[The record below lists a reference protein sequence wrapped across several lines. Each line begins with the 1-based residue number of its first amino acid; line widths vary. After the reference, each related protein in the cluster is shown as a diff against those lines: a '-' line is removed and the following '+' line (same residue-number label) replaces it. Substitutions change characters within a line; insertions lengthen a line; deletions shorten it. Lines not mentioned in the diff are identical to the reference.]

1 LTNFELL
8 TLLFSTIAAVISV
21 ISLIRTRKVQ
31 EEQIRLERVAAELSQ
46 RQLERIAKEDDEKTK
61 AYIHV
66 TLEQNGA
73 DYRFWI
79 RNQGK
84 AKAKD
89 VWVTLD
95 SEGPDNPIVGSEYK
109 KKIPIP
115 YLNSGGEVSL
125 IAAIHMGSCGKYKIS
140 ARWVNEDQSQA
151 NDEFFLSV

>member
-1 LTNFELL
+1 MINFELL
-8 TLLFSTIAAVISV
+8 TLLLSIIAAVISV
-21 ISLIRTRKVQ
+21 ISLVRTRKVQ
-31 EEQIRLERVAAELSQ
+31 EEQMRLERVTAELSQ
-46 RQLERIAKEDDEKTK
+46 RQLERLAQEDDEKSK

-66 TLEQNGA
+66 TLEQSGT

-115 YLNSGGEVSL
+115 FLSSGGEVSL

-140 ARWVNEDQSQA
+140 ARWINEDQSQS